1 MSSCILK
8 KLVMPFLVV
17 VIELIHA
24 FILCFEL
31 IMCVNL
37 KIQRVTVYIQNYEL
51 KHILLVSWYFLVVK
65 SVTDNHLPEITHL
78 NHLWLRKDSG
88 HHHVCRLGIFVT
100 LSLGGQSK
108 SRVVCVTKQCLVTAF
123 QTGSHHAMEDE
134 KHKYWAWKQSHVTG
148 KCSDFFSYSHFPM
161 IALWQD
167 L

>member
-51 KHILLVSWYFLVVK
+51 KHILLVS
-65 SVTDNHLPEITHL
+65 
-78 NHLWLRKDSG
+78 
-88 HHHVCRLGIFVT
+88 
-100 LSLGGQSK
+100 
-108 SRVVCVTKQCLVTAF
+108 
-123 QTGSHHAMEDE
+123 
-134 KHKYWAWKQSHVTG
+134 
-148 KCSDFFSYSHFPM
+148 
-161 IALWQD
+161 
-167 L
+167 